1 MQAVVLAAGK
11 GARLQPLTLDMPK
24 AMIPINGKPMLEII
38 LNQLKSVGVTDVVLV
53 VHYLQEKIR
62 NYFGNGE
69 KLGMKIT
76 YAEQKEMKGSAD
88 AVLCAKLYITDDKF
102 LVIACDVLF
111 ETRQLQRLLAVQSP
125 GALGVRE
132 VADGRRFG
140 VIEHD
145 GKYIKRIFEKVE
157 HPPTNLANTST
168 YLFPKEIF
176 AACERV
182 KPGVGNELCIVDAIQ
197 ELIDAGTKFEFRE
210 VKQWLDVGTHEQY
223 ADAQILAKV
232 LGL

>member
-1 MQAVVLAAGK
+1 
-11 GARLQPLTLDMPK
+11 
-24 AMIPINGKPMLEII
+24 MIPVNGRPMLEII

-76 YAEQKEMKGSAD
+76 YAEQKEMRGSAD
-88 AVLCAKLYITDDKF
+88 AVLCAKPCITGNKF
-102 LVIACDVLF
+102 LTIACDSLF
-111 ETRQLQRLLAVQSP
+111 ETCQLERLLAVQSP
-125 GALGVRE
+125 GALSVHE

-145 GKYIKRIFEKVE
+145 GKYIRRIVEKRE
-157 HPPTNLANTST
+157 HPPTNLANTSI

-182 KPGVGNELCIVDAIQ
+182 TPGIGKELWVIDAIQ
-197 ELIDAGTKFEFRE
+197 DLIDHGTKFEFRE
-210 VKQWLDVGTHEQY
+210 VKQWVDIGTHEQY
-223 ADAQILAKV
+223 AEAQILAQK